1 MLYHKMFDIVAV
13 VLFLILVSFNM
24 YTPEE
29 TKALSI
35 ADMEL
40 VTVQKEKCISV
51 VTYYDIPLD
60 LNIQDYVM
68 DECSKR
74 NINPELA
81 LAVMSVESDFQYD
94 VISNTND
101 YGIMQ
106 INIVNHQELKETL
119 GINDF
124 LDPYDSIQAGIYML
138 EQYQW
143 CENETQMLMCYNM
156 GVSGAKQVW
165 NKGIYET
172 SYTRK
177 VMEAKKEIGGKKYE
191 VKIFCN

>member
-1 MLYHKMFDIVAV
+1 MYHKMFDIVAV
-13 VLFLILVSFNM
+13 VLFLILVSFNL

-29 TKALSI
+29 TRALS
-35 ADMEL
+35 
-40 VTVQKEKCISV
+40 TVDIEPVIIQKEKCISV

-74 NINPELA
+74 NIDPELA
-81 LAVMSVESDFQYD
+81 LAIMSVESDFQPD
-94 VISNTND
+94 VISDTND

-106 INIVNHQELKETL
+106 INAVNHQELEETL

-124 LDPYDSIQAGIYML
+124 LNPYNSIQAGIYML

-156 GVSGAKQVW
+156 GVSGAKQAW
-165 NKGIYET
+165 GKGIYET
-172 SYTRK
+172 NYTKK
-177 VMEAKKEIGGKKYE
+177 VLETKKEIGGKKYE
-191 VKIFCN
+191 VKIFCD

>member
-74 NINPELA
+74 NIDPELA

-156 GVSGAKQVW
+156 GVSGAKRAW
-165 NKGIYET
+165 KKGVYET